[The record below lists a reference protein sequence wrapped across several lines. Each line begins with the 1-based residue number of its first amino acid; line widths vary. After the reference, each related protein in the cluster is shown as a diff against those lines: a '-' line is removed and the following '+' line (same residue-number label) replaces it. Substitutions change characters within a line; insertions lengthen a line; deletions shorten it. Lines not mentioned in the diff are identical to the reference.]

1 MCSEICTSKQS
12 SDYPYVK
19 DTEYSRS
26 VRDAESTCKIDVD
39 YGSGTYTTTCH
50 DYRPKAG
57 GLMKGFG
64 SGPKTSYLNETTV
77 RIGWGETPS
86 MGPIYDRSVPAPEG
100 GIVRPPTPSTSYV
113 EK

>member
-1 MCSEICTSKQS
+1 
-12 SDYPYVK
+12 
-19 DTEYSRS
+19 
-26 VRDAESTCKIDVD
+26 
-39 YGSGTYTTTCH
+39 
-50 DYRPKAG
+50 
-57 GLMKGFG
+57 MKGFG
-64 SGPKTSYLNETTV
+64 NGPKTSYLNETTV